1 MNDEQY
7 FLANAYLDGELTGV
21 ERRSA
26 EADPDVMSEVEQL
39 RLLQARVRS
48 FEPPLAATREAAIA
62 AAMTGFGS
70 VSIAPQRSSTTT
82 VMEFRRRRWS
92 TRYLGFAAGFVA
104 IGLLGTVVVTSLS
117 GGGDDDAASKL
128 AGDEPTAA
136 LAVEQSSDQILES
149 SEAAAT
155 ADAAG
160 SADAAGIAETELAP
174 AAEQPVAEAAQAPV
188 DEAASDSAD
197 TVVAAGRPQIDPAQ
211 PLTTPAELG
220 AYGSYL
226 VELQRAGQL
235 PPTPNTKCSQ
245 VGIMGSTQ
253 YLFDNVSVEVL
264 VAVDETTRTTT
275 AIDPDTCREL
285 LVGPLF

>member
-7 FLANAYLDGELTGV
+7 FLANAYVDGELTGV

-39 RLLQARVRS
+39 RSLQARVRS
-48 FEPPLAATREAAIA
+48 VEPPVAATREAAIA

-92 TRYLGFAAGFVA
+92 TRYLGLAAGFVA
-104 IGLLGTVVVTSLS
+104 IGLLGAVVVTSLS
-117 GGGDDDAASKL
+117 GGGDDDATSEL

-136 LAVEQSSDQILES
+136 LAVEQPSSDRILES
-149 SEAAAT
+149 S
-155 ADAAG
+155 DAAVAA
-160 SADAAGIAETELAP
+160 SDAPGVAEAELAP
-174 AAEQPVAEAAQAPV
+174 VAEQPVAEAAQAPA

-197 TVVAAGRPQIDPAQ
+197 TVVAADRPEIDPAQ
-211 PLTTPAELG
+211 PLSTPAELG
-220 AYGSYL
+220 AYGTYL
-226 VELQRAGQL
+226 VELQQAGQL
-235 PPTPNTKCSQ
+235 PPTPNTKCLQ
-245 VGIMGSTQ
+245 PGIMGSTR

>member
-7 FLANAYLDGELTGV
+7 FLANAYVDGELTGV

-39 RLLQARVRS
+39 RSLQARVRS
-48 FEPPLAATREAAIA
+48 VEPPVAATREAAIA

-92 TRYLGFAAGFVA
+92 TRYLGLAAGFVA
-104 IGLLGTVVVTSLS
+104 IGLLGAVVVTSLS
-117 GGGDDDAASKL
+117 GGGDDDATSEL

-136 LAVEQSSDQILES
+136 LAVEQPSSDRILES
-149 SEAAAT
+149 S
-155 ADAAG
+155 DAAVA
-160 SADAAGIAETELAP
+160 ADDAPGVAEAELAP
-174 AAEQPVAEAAQAPV
+174 VAEQPVAEAAQAPT

-197 TVVAAGRPQIDPAQ
+197 TVVAADRPEIDPAQ
-211 PLTTPAELG
+211 PLSTPAELG
-220 AYGSYL
+220 AYGTYL
-226 VELQRAGQL
+226 VELQQAGQL
-235 PPTPNTKCSQ
+235 PPTPNTKCLQ
-245 VGIMGSTQ
+245 PGIMGSTR

>member
-48 FEPPLAATREAAIA
+48 VEPPLAAAREAAIA
-62 AAMTGFGS
+62 AAMAGFRP
-70 VSIAPQRSSTTT
+70 VAIAPQRSSTTT
-82 VMEFRRRRWS
+82 VMQFRRRRWS
-92 TRYLGFAAGFVA
+92 TRYLGLAAGFVT
-104 IGLLGTVVVTSLS
+104 IGLLGAVVVSSLS
-117 GGGDDDAASKL
+117 GGGDDDAASEL

-136 LAVEQSSDQILES
+136 LAVEQSSDRILES
-149 SEAAAT
+149 S
-155 ADAAG
+155 DAAG
-160 SADAAGIAETELAP
+160 SADAAGIAEAELAP

>member
-7 FLANAYLDGELTGV
+7 FLANAYVDGELTGV

-39 RLLQARVRS
+39 RSLQARVRS
-48 FEPPLAATREAAIA
+48 VEPPVAATREAAIA

-92 TRYLGFAAGFVA
+92 TRYLGLAAGFVA
-104 IGLLGTVVVTSLS
+104 IGLLGAVVVTSLS
-117 GGGDDDAASKL
+117 GGGDDDATSEL

-136 LAVEQSSDQILES
+136 LAVEQPSSDRILES
-149 SEAAAT
+149 S
-155 ADAAG
+155 DAAVAA
-160 SADAAGIAETELAP
+160 SDAPGVAEAELAP
-174 AAEQPVAEAAQAPV
+174 VAEQPVAEAAQAPA

-197 TVVAAGRPQIDPAQ
+197 TVVAADRPEIDPAQ
-211 PLTTPAELG
+211 PLSTPAELG
-220 AYGSYL
+220 AYGTYL

-235 PPTPNTKCSQ
+235 PPTPNTKCLQ
-245 VGIMGSTQ
+245 PGIMGSTR

>member
-7 FLANAYLDGELTGV
+7 FLANAYVDGELTGV

-39 RLLQARVRS
+39 RSLQARVRS
-48 FEPPLAATREAAIA
+48 VEPPVAATREAAIA

-92 TRYLGFAAGFVA
+92 TRYLGLAAGFVA
-104 IGLLGTVVVTSLS
+104 IGLLGAVVVTSLS
-117 GGGDDDAASKL
+117 GGGDDDAASEL

-136 LAVEQSSDQILES
+136 LAVEQPSSDRILES
-149 SEAAAT
+149 S
-155 ADAAG
+155 DAAVAA
-160 SADAAGIAETELAP
+160 SDAPGVAEAELAP
-174 AAEQPVAEAAQAPV
+174 VAEQPVAEAAQAPA

-197 TVVAAGRPQIDPAQ
+197 TVVAADRPEIDPAQ
-211 PLTTPAELG
+211 PLSTPAELG
-220 AYGSYL
+220 AYGTYL
-226 VELQRAGQL
+226 VELQQAGQL
-235 PPTPNTKCSQ
+235 PPTPNTKCLQ
-245 VGIMGSTQ
+245 PGIMGSTR

>member
-7 FLANAYLDGELTGV
+7 FLANAYVDGELTGV

-39 RLLQARVRS
+39 RSLQARVRS
-48 FEPPLAATREAAIA
+48 VEPPVAATREAAIA

-70 VSIAPQRSSTTT
+70 VSIAPQRSPRAT

-92 TRYLGFAAGFVA
+92 TRYLGLAAGFVA
-104 IGLLGTVVVTSLS
+104 IGLLGAVVVTSLS
-117 GGGDDDAASKL
+117 GGGDDDATSEL

-136 LAVEQSSDQILES
+136 LAVEQPSSDRILES
-149 SEAAAT
+149 S
-155 ADAAG
+155 DAAVAA
-160 SADAAGIAETELAP
+160 SDAPGVAEAELAP
-174 AAEQPVAEAAQAPV
+174 VAEQPVAEAAQAPA

-197 TVVAAGRPQIDPAQ
+197 TVVAADRPEIDPAQ
-211 PLTTPAELG
+211 PLSTPAELG
-220 AYGSYL
+220 AYGTYL
-226 VELQRAGQL
+226 VELQQAGQL
-235 PPTPNTKCSQ
+235 PPTPNTKCLQ
-245 VGIMGSTQ
+245 PGIMGSTR